1 MVALVEVFIRASGPR
16 NSPATRG
23 QYPTPRVG
31 ARQGWTPRLSARKPE
46 LDFAGRRLGRIRPVH
61 EVVLGDKCQVTADCA
76 GRGLLNRIGGADNLA
91 KRGNGPRALHD
102 GRHDGPR
109 GDELQQRREERLALV
124 FGIVPTGKVV
134 ADVLEFECRDG
145 QALAFDTAEDLPDQA
160 PLDAVGLDQNEGPL
174 SHGRQPNGAA
184 TAARAE
190 ARASAGAAPRRAGK

>member
-76 GRGLLNRIGGADNLA
+76 GRGLLNRIGAAGNLA

-102 GRHDGPR
+102 GRYDGPG
-109 GDELQQRREERLALV
+109 GDELEQRPEERLALV
-124 FGIVPTGKVV
+124 FGIMAAGKGV
-134 ADVLEFECRDG
+134 AGDLEFEGPGR
-145 QALAFDTAEDLPDQA
+145 QAPSFDTAE
-160 PLDAVGLDQNEGPL
+160 
-174 SHGRQPNGAA
+174 
-184 TAARAE
+184 
-190 ARASAGAAPRRAGK
+190 